1 MCTYFN
7 LQQTLSRQSQ
17 EMTDIDSVIR
27 IVGFSLLHLQ
37 ANRLIVIQ
45 WISRK
50 RGAKKTKSTAKM
62 KDEQKE
68 GKTEREINRYWKGEG
83 RAGRTE
89 SASERNDWHK
99 TVLPCR
105 PGPITTPLW
114 NRYNDASFSL
124 AFSVQLLC
132 LVMLD
137 QSKAPL
143 FPPPPAAL
151 DPDKGQEQRLCV
163 GFLFSFLFQSY
174 ISDQNLIFS
183 VVSKLC

>member
-89 SASERNDWHK
+89 SGSERNDWHK
-99 TVLPCR
+99 MVLPCR

-114 NRYNDASFSL
+114 NRYNDASFSVL
-124 AFSVQLLC
+124 YSCSAWWCWTSPKRHYSHLL
-132 LVMLD
+132 LRLWT
-137 QSKAPL
+137 QTK
-143 FPPPPAAL
+143 
-151 DPDKGQEQRLCV
+151 DKNKGCV
-163 GFLFSFLFQSY
+163 WVFFFLFFFSLTFLTRTLFF
-174 ISDQNLIFS
+174 L
-183 VVSKLC
+183 